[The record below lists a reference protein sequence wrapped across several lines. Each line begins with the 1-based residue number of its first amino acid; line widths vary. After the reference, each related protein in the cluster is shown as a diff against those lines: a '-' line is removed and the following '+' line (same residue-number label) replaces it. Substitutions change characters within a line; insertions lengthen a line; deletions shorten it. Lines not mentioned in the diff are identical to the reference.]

1 MPPKADRTHHKLAK
15 SEDLPMTKSYDG
27 RDRGNEDDRYPP
39 ISEVEADAGA
49 RAIVKLFDLWE
60 LDDAEACAL
69 LGGISIK
76 RWERWKQG
84 RAGRIDRECAIRL
97 SLLLG
102 VHVGSKAMF
111 SNPAL
116 VRAWIRASRPDLG
129 GEAPLSVM
137 MSRSVTG
144 LERVRHLLFSLGQ

>member
-1 MPPKADRTHHKLAK
+1 MIKFNGTH
-15 SEDLPMTKSYDG
+15 
-27 RDRGNEDDRYPP
+27 DRGREGDRYPP

-60 LDDAEACAL
+60 LDDVEACAL
-69 LGGISIK
+69 LGGINIE

-84 RAGRIDRECAIRL
+84 RAGQIGSECAIRL

-102 VHVGSKAMF
+102 VHIGLKVLFRDSAM
-111 SNPAL
+111 
-116 VRAWIRASRPDLG
+116 RRGWIRKPHPDLG

-137 MSRSVTG
+137 KSHSING
-144 LERVRHLLFSLGQ
+144 LERVRNYLLALGQ